1 MTTCCLLL
9 LVYLVLFCD
18 VNNNL
23 FIERLK
29 KKPST
34 LISLQWGLLLSLIV
48 IYSVMALTW
57 GEKTFRVWT
66 GYDDGAPF
74 FQRDRLLVRGYE
86 DYYN

>member
-1 MTTCCLLL
+1 MMTNDNMLLL

-57 GEKTFRVWT
+57 GEKTLRVWT
-66 GYDDGAPF
+66 APF